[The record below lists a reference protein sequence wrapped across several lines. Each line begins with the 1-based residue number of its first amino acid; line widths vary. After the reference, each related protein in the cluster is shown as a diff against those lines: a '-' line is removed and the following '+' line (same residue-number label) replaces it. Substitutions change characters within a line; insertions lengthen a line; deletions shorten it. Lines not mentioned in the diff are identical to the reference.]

1 MFNTI
6 VVGTDGSETAGSA
19 VERAVALAALTG
31 ATLHVVNAYR
41 AVSAA
46 TMGAVEGVPIDVG
59 NANTAAAE
67 ESSRVC
73 ERAAAPAV
81 AQGLKVATHPVAG
94 DAPAALIHVANEVGA
109 DLIVIGNRGMSG
121 KKRFVL
127 GSVPN
132 TVSHH
137 SPCNLLIVDTTTS

>member
-1 MFNTI
+1 MC
-6 VVGTDGSETAGSA
+6 
-19 VERAVALAALTG
+19 
-31 ATLHVVNAYR
+31 
-41 AVSAA
+41 
-46 TMGAVEGVPIDVG
+46 
-59 NANTAAAE
+59 
-67 ESSRVC
+67 SSD
-73 ERAAAPAV
+73 
-81 AQGLKVATHPVAG
+81 LPVAG